1 VIFLGFSHGFSTSM
15 EPALEAVAAATR
27 RCFSCLKTWWILVV
41 GGEQQTWGVQGIYG
55 IWWGGTC
62 NGNIESSRWLK
73 YICVIKWGKNMGIP
87 LIICLWGQVSG
98 AGLSVYFLVLK
109 ITNASVRLEVVL
121 LDPHK
126 HELVVQYISSY
137 WIGTPHMSK
146 RPPGFLTWTRSK
158 THVGWVLL
166 LAWWGF

>member
-1 VIFLGFSHGFSTSM
+1 M

-41 GGEQQTWGVQGIYG
+41 GGEQQTWRVQGIYG

-166 LAWWGF
+166 LAWLGF